1 MFDTGDFAV
10 NPKFMLAQANT
21 CEVIYVPG
29 NHDEA
34 VRSFLTRYSF
44 WE

>member
-1 MFDTGDFAV
+1 MLSFTQMRVLEQFAFV
-10 NPKFMLAQANT
+10 QANT

-34 VRSFLTRYSF
+34 VRSFLNR
-44 WE
+44 